1 MTDRL
6 SWKRLRHHPRIWQS
20 TCLGLLVTALSC
32 GPQTEPPSDSSALSP
47 GFQAAVSMEEVMRYM
62 IDPAADAIWDSYV
75 IEVTAD
81 GVVSNAPD
89 SDEDWELLRRHAVTL
104 TESTNLLLIN
114 DRPVAEEGSR
124 SEMPGVDLEP
134 EENEALLIQDR
145 APWTTL
151 TLGLQATGVRVLE
164 AVNARDLDALLVAGD
179 ELDLACE
186 NCHVRYWYPSLEGQA
201 NTR

>member
-1 MTDRL
+1 MIDRL
-6 SWKRLRHHPRIWQS
+6 RRTGLRPRQRIWKS
-20 TCLGLLVTALSC
+20 TYLSLLLTVLSC
-32 GPQTEPPSDSSALSP
+32 GPQAEPPSDSSASRP
-47 GFQAAVSMEEVMRYM
+47 GFQTAVSMEEIMRYM

-75 IEVTAD
+75 IEVTSD
-81 GVVSNAPD
+81 GVTSNAPET
-89 SDEDWELLRRHAVTL
+89 DEDWELLRRHAVTL

-134 EENEALLIQDR
+134 EEIEALLIQDR
-145 APWTTL
+145 VPWTTFV
-151 TLGLQATGVRVLE
+151 LGLQATGVRVLE

-186 NCHVRYWYPSLEGQA
+186 NCHARYWYPSLEGLA